1 MSEQVKIT
9 ITGVSGRMGLML
21 VQAVAENDATILT
34 GATERP
40 GHDWIGQD
48 LGVAMGGAAI
58 GVIVEDDPLEAV
70 ARSGAVLD
78 FTAPVPTVEH
88 AGLCAQAGAA
98 HVIGTT
104 GLSSD
109 HTAAIAAAA
118 RHTAIVQAGNYSLGV
133 NLLTVLTQRV
143 AAALDIDFD
152 IEVVE
157 MHHRHKVDAPSGT
170 ALMLGEAAA
179 AGRGVSLTDVQDR
192 ARDGMTGERTPGTI
206 GFAALRGGDVVGEH
220 DVVFA
225 GAGER
230 VILRHIASDRMIFA
244 RGAVKAALWATAA
257 KPGQY
262 DMVDVLGLS

>member
-1 MSEQVKIT
+1 
-9 ITGVSGRMGLML
+9 VSGRMGQML
-21 VQAVAENDATILT
+21 VQAVAENDATVLT

-40 GHDWIGQD
+40 GHPWIGQD
-48 LGVAMGGAAI
+48 LGVALGGTAL
-58 GVIVEDDPLEAV
+58 GVTVEDDPLEAI

-78 FTAPVPTVEH
+78 FTAPHPTVEH

-104 GLSSD
+104 GLSSENA
-109 HTAAIAAAA
+109 AAIAAAA

-143 AAALDIDFD
+143 AAALDIEFD

-157 MHHRHKVDAPSGT
+157 MHHKHKVDAPSGT

-179 AGRGVSLTDVQDR
+179 QGRGVELNEVSDR
-192 ARDGMTGERTPGTI
+192 ARDGITGERAAGAI

-220 DVVFA
+220 DVIFA
-225 GAGER
+225 GPGER

-244 RGAVKAALWATAA
+244 RGAVKAALWARAA